1 MKENLTHI
9 VWVDLTNGKN
19 AFAPFVASLAAK
31 MKTDGHEGLIAYN
44 VYFDDEDEAAVFVI
58 TYENAD
64 AFMEHHD
71 IIGAWEEIPQGMKI
85 SQVTGMSFLG
95 PRTAAL
101 DNWISS
107 RPFPFKVGL
116 LEHHAAGFIR

>member
-1 MKENLTHI
+1 MKETLTHI

-19 AFAPFVASLAAK
+19 SFAPFVANLAAK
-31 MKTDGHEGLIAYN
+31 MKADGHEGLIAYN
-44 VYFDDEDEAAVFVI
+44 VFFDDNDDAAIFVI
-58 TYENAD
+58 TYENAE
-64 AFMEHHD
+64 AFMAHHD
-71 IIGAWEEIPQGMKI
+71 IIAKWEEIPQGMKI

-95 PRTAAL
+95 PRSAAL